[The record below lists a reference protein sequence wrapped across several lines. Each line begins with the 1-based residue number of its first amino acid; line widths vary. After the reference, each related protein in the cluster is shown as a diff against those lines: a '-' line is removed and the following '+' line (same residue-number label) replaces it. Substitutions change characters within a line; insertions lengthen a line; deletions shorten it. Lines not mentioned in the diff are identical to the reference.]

1 MIHTPVTVAVGHK
14 DGRRADDFARH
25 VIVGLSLVIGVLTLA
40 MDELAMPAWAWSAIL
55 AVWFAAT
62 NLSVSPLP
70 GRTGRL
76 LFYGCA
82 VLTSWVLLMTVS
94 SSGSMVVTLL
104 IVIAA
109 MGTYLV
115 PMGWVLCVVLLNCLA
130 TSAYAWSAG
139 ADLIKTIASAVFY
152 LIVHLAVVSTAY
164 AMSREALLRAEMEQK
179 NLELE
184 AAGVLL
190 EESAAASERLR
201 ISRELHD
208 SLGHQLT
215 VLSLELAAAQHRLEK
230 EAAQHGEGPAVL
242 EHLRRAGSM
251 AKDVL
256 ADVRSTV
263 GELRVPS
270 QADLQQDLERLAR
283 AVPSLEIHV
292 EVDAEVD
299 ADEEKTA
306 VLIRVA
312 QEIITN
318 TIKHAGAAELAL
330 TVKWED
336 GTLTLSGINDGA
348 TPRNITMGNGLTGL
362 KERLKPLGGHLTVR
376 TTPQFTVEARLPT
389 THDRRLQK

>member
-190 EESAAASERLR
+190 EDSAAASERLR
-201 ISRELHD
+201 ISRDLHD

-270 QADLQQDLERLAR
+270 QADLQQHLERLAR

-299 ADEEKTA
+299 ADEERTA

-330 TVKWED
+330 TVKLKD
-336 GTLTLSGINDGA
+336 GTLTLSGINDGT

-362 KERLKPLGGHLTVR
+362 KERLKPLGGHLTIR

>member
-1 MIHTPVTVAVGHK
+1 MTHTPATVAVGHK
-14 DGRRADDFARH
+14 GGRRADDFARH
-25 VIVGLSLVIGVLTLA
+25 AIVGLSLVIGVLTLA
-40 MDELAMPAWAWSAIL
+40 MDELAMPAWTWSATL

-62 NLSVSPLP
+62 NLSVSRLP
-70 GRTGRL
+70 GRTGQL
-76 LFYGCA
+76 LLYGCA

-94 SSGSMVVTLL
+94 SSGSMAVTLL

-109 MGTYLV
+109 MGTYLM
-115 PMGWVLCVVLLNCLA
+115 PMGWVLCVVVLNCA
-130 TSAYAWSAG
+130 VTSAYAWSAG
-139 ADLIKTIASAVFY
+139 ADLVKTIASGVFY

-179 NLELE
+179 TLELE

-190 EESAAASERLR
+190 EDSAASSERLR

-215 VLSLELAAAQHRLEK
+215 VLNLELAAAQHRLEK

-242 EHLRRAGSM
+242 EHLRRAGGM

-270 QADLQQDLERLAR
+270 QADVQQDLERLAR

-292 EVDAEVD
+292 EVDAEVE
-299 ADEEKTA
+299 ADEERST
-306 VLIRVA
+306 VLVRVA

-318 TIKHAGAAELAL
+318 TLKHAGAAELAL
-330 TVKWED
+330 TVKLED
-336 GTLTLSGINDGA
+336 GTLTLTGINDGT
-348 TPRNITMGNGLTGL
+348 TPGSITMGNGLTGL
-362 KERLKPLGGHLTVR
+362 KERLKPFGGHLTIR
-376 TTPQFTVEARLPT
+376 TTPQFTVEARLPA

>member
-25 VIVGLSLVIGVLTLA
+25 AIVGLSLVIGVLTLA
-40 MDELAMPAWAWSAIL
+40 IYELAMPAWTWSAIL
-55 AVWFAAT
+55 AVWFVAT
-62 NLSVSPLP
+62 NLSVSRLP
-70 GRTGRL
+70 GRTGQL

-109 MGTYLV
+109 MGTYLI
-115 PMGWVLCVVLLNCLA
+115 PMGWVLCVVLLNCLV
-130 TSAYAWSAG
+130 TSAYAWAAG
-139 ADLIKTIASAVFY
+139 AGLIRTIASAVFY

-215 VLSLELAAAQHRLEK
+215 VLSLELTAAQHRLER

-242 EHLRRAGSM
+242 EHLRRARGM

-256 ADVRSTV
+256 SDVRSTV

-292 EVDAEVD
+292 EVHAEVE
-299 ADEEKTA
+299 ADEEKSA
-306 VLIRVA
+306 VLVRVA

-318 TIKHAGAAELAL
+318 TIKRAGAAELAL
-330 TVKWED
+330 TVQSQD
-336 GTLTLSGINDGA
+336 GTLTLSGINDGT
-348 TPRNITMGNGLTGL
+348 TPRSITMGNGLTGL
-362 KERLKPLGGHLTVR
+362 QERLKPLGGHLTVR
-376 TTPQFTVEARLPT
+376 TAPQFTVEARLPT
-389 THDRRLQK
+389 THDRRLRK

>member
-1 MIHTPVTVAVGHK
+1 MAVGHK
-14 DGRRADDFARH
+14 NGRRADDFARLA
-25 VIVGLSLVIGVLTLA
+25 IVGLCLIIGVLTLA
-40 MDELAMPAWAWSAIL
+40 MDELAMPPWIWSAIL

-62 NLSVSPLP
+62 NLSVSRLP
-70 GRTGRL
+70 GRTGQL

-109 MGTYLV
+109 MGTYLL
-115 PMGWVLCVVLLNCLA
+115 PMGWVLCVVSLNCLV

-164 AMSREALLRAEMEQK
+164 AMSREALLQAEMEQK
-179 NLELE
+179 NVELE

-190 EESAAASERLR
+190 EDAAASSERLR

-242 EHLRRAGSM
+242 EHLRRAGGL

-263 GELRVPS
+263 GALRVPS

-283 AVPSLEIHV
+283 PVPSLEIHV
-292 EVDAEVD
+292 EVDAEVE
-299 ADEEKTA
+299 ADEEKSA
-306 VLIRVA
+306 VLVRVA

-330 TVKWED
+330 TVKMED
-336 GTLTLSGINDGA
+336 GTLTLSGINDGT
-348 TPRNITMGNGLTGL
+348 TPRSITMGNGLTGL
-362 KERLKPLGGHLTVR
+362 TERLKPLGGHLTIR
-376 TTPQFTVEARLPT
+376 TTPQFTVEARLPA